1 MTSHGVQQHLV
12 IESKGLFCG
21 PKNWEVMNKRLT
33 SKLDQQ
39 HYLVHAS
46 EGNQLFLT
54 FEGIDACGERL
65 AAEIKEI
72 AHANPSLRYISMLG
86 HSMGGLML
94 RYAAGQLYDPGTGL
108 MAARLEPMHFIT
120 MASPHLG
127 CDVEGESQ
135 RDAASVNHIT
145 RQNAGE
151 GSDSRA
157 EELVQLHKLP
167 AAP

>member
-1 MTSHGVQQHLV
+1 MHHGVLQ
-12 IESKGLFCG
+12 
-21 PKNWEVMNKRLT
+21 
-33 SKLDQQ
+33 
-39 HYLVHAS
+39 
-46 EGNQLFLT
+46 T

-135 RDAASVNHIT
+135 VRCC
-145 RQNAGE
+145 
-151 GSDSRA
+151 
-157 EELVQLHKLP
+157 
-167 AAP
+167 